1 MTVNA
6 IPATKP
12 STAELIRSSAI
23 DLFFEH
29 GYEATSLRAIAGE
42 VGIQVGSLYNH
53 LTSKESLLYS
63 IMSTIMED
71 LLREFD
77 SRLAVVTDSVERL
90 RAAIEVHVFFHTA
103 RAREVFIGNSELRSL
118 TAAHR
123 RKVVKLRDQYEER
136 FVDIIERG
144 VADGSFEAPDPKTH
158 RLGDPRRRHEHVD
171 VVPARRPAAARRHR
185 RAVHRP
191 GAQRPGKRSL
201 AAEPSDAAVQPSR
214 LRGVA
219 PVCEAAVR
227 TFARSGARGGL
238 EGRNAIGG
246 GTNDCRKDAASG
258 HRGGAAGC
266 RHRRRGNCSGE

>member
-1 MTVNA
+1 VRVE
-6 IPATKP
+6 PATKP
-12 STAELIRSSAI
+12 STADLIRTSAI

-77 SRLAVVTDSVERL
+77 ARLESVTDSVKRL
-90 RAAIEVHVFFHTA
+90 RTAIEVHVFFHTA

-136 FVDIIERG
+136 FVDIIEHG
-144 VADGSFEAPDPKTH
+144 VADGSFQAPDPKITAWAILAVGTSTSTWFRPDG
-158 RLGDPRRRHEHVD
+158 RLQLDDIATLYTDLVLNGL
-171 VVPARRPAAARRHR
+171 ATGRPAPAH
-185 RAVHRP
+185 
-191 GAQRPGKRSL
+191 
-201 AAEPSDAAVQPSR
+201 
-214 LRGVA
+214 
-219 PVCEAAVR
+219 
-227 TFARSGARGGL
+227 
-238 EGRNAIGG
+238 
-246 GTNDCRKDAASG
+246 
-258 HRGGAAGC
+258 
-266 RHRRRGNCSGE
+266 

>member
-1 MTVNA
+1 MTVDA
-6 IPATKP
+6 VPATKP

-77 SRLAVVTDSVERL
+77 ARLAAVTDSVEQL

-118 TAAHR
+118 TTAHR

-136 FVDIIERG
+136 FVDIIEQG
-144 VADGSFEAPDPKTH
+144 VADGSFVAPDPKITAWAILAVGTSTSTWFRPDG
-158 RLGDPRRRHEHVD
+158 RLQLEDIASLYTELVLNGL
-171 VVPARRPAAARRHR
+171 AAAR
-185 RAVHRP
+185 P
-191 GAQRPGKRSL
+191 
-201 AAEPSDAAVQPSR
+201 
-214 LRGVA
+214 
-219 PVCEAAVR
+219 
-227 TFARSGARGGL
+227 T
-238 EGRNAIGG
+238 
-246 GTNDCRKDAASG
+246 
-258 HRGGAAGC
+258 
-266 RHRRRGNCSGE
+266 

>member
-1 MTVNA
+1 VNL
-6 IPATKP
+6 PATKP

-53 LTSKESLLYS
+53 LTSKENLLYS

-77 SRLAVVTDSVERL
+77 ARLASANDSDERL

-118 TAAHR
+118 TPAHR

-136 FVDIIERG
+136 FIDIIEKG
-144 VADGSFEAPDPKTH
+144 VADGSFQAPDPKITAWAILAVGTSTSTWFRPDG
-158 RLGDPRRRHEHVD
+158 RLQLEDI
-171 VVPARRPAAARRHR
+171 A
-185 RAVHRP
+185 
-191 GAQRPGKRSL
+191 SL
-201 AAEPSDAAVQPSR
+201 YTDLILNGLATG
-214 LRGVA
+214 GV
-219 PVCEAAVR
+219 R
-227 TFARSGARGGL
+227 
-238 EGRNAIGG
+238 
-246 GTNDCRKDAASG
+246 
-258 HRGGAAGC
+258 
-266 RHRRRGNCSGE
+266 